1 MSIILVEIDETFK
14 KFMNS
19 EGKLEESKINDLKG
33 ILSLYEA
40 SNFRVDGEKY
50 LEEAFLF
57 TTSKLESMVV
67 DNELSHFH
75 AIQVKQALNQPIQKA
90 LTRLRGLQNIPI
102 YQEDDES
109 RNLALLDFAKLDF
122 NILQKQHQLE
132 LCQLTK

>member
-19 EGKLEESKINDLKG
+19 EGKVEESKINDLKG

-57 TTSKLESMVV
+57 TTSKLESMAVA
-67 DNELSHFH
+67 NELSHFH
-75 AIQVKQALNQPIQKA
+75 AIQAKQALNQPIQKA
-90 LTRLRGLQNIPI
+90 LTRLRGLQNISM
-102 YQEDDES
+102 YQKHES
-109 RNLALLDFAKLDF
+109 RNLTLLDFAKLDF

-132 LCQLTK
+132 LRELTK